1 MKNYDLIVVGA
12 GIVGLAHAYAAAR
25 RGRSVLVIER
35 DAACISASIRNF
47 GFVTVTGQQ
56 AGAHWQRA
64 MRSRDTWAEI
74 APQAGIEV
82 VHRGLWLTARRASA
96 EAVLHAFLSTS
107 MGERCE
113 LLTPAQ
119 AAERHPALRTE
130 DLSAV
135 LYSPHELRVESRTA
149 IARLAQWL
157 EQAMGVDFRFGEAVL
172 DVAAPRV
179 RSTRASYH
187 GERVVVCNNADPGGL
202 FAGLWTPH
210 RIQLCQLQML
220 RVRPQPGLQL
230 KGSVMGDLSM
240 VRYEGYSALPE
251 AAALRAEL
259 EREEGE
265 SLAHGI
271 HLIAVQSADGSLVVG
286 DSHHYG
292 AAPQPFAS
300 EAVDR
305 LMLRHMNEALHLRDA
320 QVVERWVGVYPS
332 AQDAPCVV
340 HAPDEATRVV
350 AVTGGSGASTAFG
363 LAEEVWSAW

>member
-1 MKNYDLIVVGA
+1 MKNYDLIVVGPA
-12 GIVGLAHAYAAAR
+12 LSAWPTPMRLRAVAAACSSSSATR
-25 RGRSVLVIER
+25 PASPPPS
-35 DAACISASIRNF
+35 AISALSLSR
-47 GFVTVTGQQ
+47 GSRRAPTGS
-56 AGAHWQRA
+56 GPCVRA
-64 MRSRDTWAEI
+64 IPAEI

-172 DVAAPRV
+172 EVAAPRV
-179 RSTRASYH
+179 RSARASYH

-202 FAGLWTPH
+202 FAGLWAPH

-230 KGSVMGDLSM
+230 KGSVMG
-240 VRYEGYSALPE
+240 
-251 AAALRAEL
+251 
-259 EREEGE
+259 
-265 SLAHGI
+265 
-271 HLIAVQSADGSLVVG
+271 
-286 DSHHYG
+286 
-292 AAPQPFAS
+292 
-300 EAVDR
+300 
-305 LMLRHMNEALHLRDA
+305 
-320 QVVERWVGVYPS
+320 
-332 AQDAPCVV
+332 
-340 HAPDEATRVV
+340 T
-350 AVTGGSGASTAFG
+350 
-363 LAEEVWSAW
+363 

>member
-172 DVAAPRV
+172 DVVAPRV

-202 FAGLWTPH
+202 FAGLW
-210 RIQLCQLQML
+210 
-220 RVRPQPGLQL
+220 
-230 KGSVMGDLSM
+230 
-240 VRYEGYSALPE
+240 
-251 AAALRAEL
+251 
-259 EREEGE
+259 
-265 SLAHGI
+265 
-271 HLIAVQSADGSLVVG
+271 
-286 DSHHYG
+286 
-292 AAPQPFAS
+292 
-300 EAVDR
+300 
-305 LMLRHMNEALHLRDA
+305 
-320 QVVERWVGVYPS
+320 
-332 AQDAPCVV
+332 
-340 HAPDEATRVV
+340 
-350 AVTGGSGASTAFG
+350 
-363 LAEEVWSAW
+363 